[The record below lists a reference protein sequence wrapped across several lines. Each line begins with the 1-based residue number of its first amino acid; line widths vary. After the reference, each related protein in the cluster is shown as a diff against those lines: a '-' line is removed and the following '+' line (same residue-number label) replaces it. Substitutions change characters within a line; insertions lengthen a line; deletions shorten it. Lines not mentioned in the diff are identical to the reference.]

1 MDGTTGRRAVA
12 FAFGPQHGWQRFT
25 VYFLCADGALCAL
38 CPVAPFGAAVP
49 ASAVQ
54 SLAEAV
60 TSSDDLAHSPT
71 TEAWMQQVR
80 PGPAI
85 SCLSFMV
92 LPPPIGLQHLG
103 CTRRLFSHV
112 LKRAAANVS
121 GHAMILCDVTVVCSM
136 WDVTHVAAGTHRMWA
151 ELAAL
156 LITQT
161 LPGPVRQSTSRGAGN
176 VHVRQHALEEHV
188 PRLQGTFPLAS
199 AEGTADSLLSF
210 AHSEDSA
217 ANLCALR
224 CVDSLLHNAPHGS
237 IIAETGVPHKGL
249 K

>member
-1 MDGTTGRRAVA
+1 MPELHGIATTN
-12 FAFGPQHGWQRFT
+12 W
-25 VYFLCADGALCAL
+25 
-38 CPVAPFGAAVP
+38 
-49 ASAVQ
+49 
-54 SLAEAV
+54 LA
-60 TSSDDLAHSPT
+60 T
-71 TEAWMQQVR
+71 
-80 PGPAI
+80 
-85 SCLSFMV
+85 
-92 LPPPIGLQHLG
+92 LG